1 MISFVR
7 QISHRDEGLCIG
19 GSAEPLL
26 SLEPGLCNPTSSVGL
41 SGPVMG
47 LLHFD
52 NSFYHSPLCGKA
64 SGDACYECSVFPII
78 TLEVSRT
85 SQHLGWYWRVGSGTQ
100 ACTQVLLAAA
110 AVGFTSMQLRGRA
123 RSFLGA
129 KETSPSWRWDGVQ
142 GQREMSLSGWLVW
155 MKDNIFGVSPTSGLQ
170 YAYLFIEFVLCGRQ
184 TQFLYMLCFVL
195 YRLILVMYDGV
206 AT

>member
-1 MISFVR
+1 
-7 QISHRDEGLCIG
+7 
-19 GSAEPLL
+19 
-26 SLEPGLCNPTSSVGL
+26 
-41 SGPVMG
+41 MG

-64 SGDACYECSVFPII
+64 SGDACYECSVFPVI

-129 KETSPSWRWDGVQ
+129 KETFPSWRWDGVQ
-142 GQREMSLSGWLVW
+142 GEREMSLSGWLVW
-155 MKDNIFGVSPTSGLQ
+155 SLGWRIIFLVFHQPLVYYMPTSSLSL
-170 YAYLFIEFVLCGRQ
+170 YSVADKLNSFTCCVLS
-184 TQFLYMLCFVL
+184 YIV
-195 YRLILVMYDGV
+195 
-206 AT
+206 

>member
-1 MISFVR
+1 MKSRQAHKNYLPQMISFVR

-47 LLHFD
+47 ILH

-64 SGDACYECSVFPII
+64 SGDACYECSVFPVI

-85 SQHLGWYWRVGSGTQ
+85 SQHLG
-100 ACTQVLLAAA
+100 
-110 AVGFTSMQLRGRA
+110 
-123 RSFLGA
+123 
-129 KETSPSWRWDGVQ
+129 
-142 GQREMSLSGWLVW
+142 
-155 MKDNIFGVSPTSGLQ
+155 
-170 YAYLFIEFVLCGRQ
+170 
-184 TQFLYMLCFVL
+184 
-195 YRLILVMYDGV
+195 
-206 AT
+206 